1 MAKTLFFDLDG
12 TLTDSGPGIMN
23 CAAFA
28 LERLKLPVPEREAL
42 RAFVGPPLR
51 RIFPKFGVPED
62 QVDEAV
68 RIFRERYIPVGKFEN
83 APYPGIE
90 TLLQRLKQA
99 GFTLFVATSKPE
111 TTAVEVLEHFGL
123 AGYFAKI
130 CGASME
136 RDRETKQEVLACLL
150 AQTGTPD
157 RVLMIGDTDYD
168 VLGAKAHGIATIGCT
183 WGYGDAESLRQ
194 AGAMALADTPE
205 ELYTMLLNAFS
216 GRK

>member
-1 MAKTLFFDLDG
+1 M
-12 TLTDSGPGIMN
+12 
-23 CAAFA
+23 
-28 LERLKLPVPEREAL
+28 
-42 RAFVGPPLR
+42 
-51 RIFPKFGVPED
+51 
-62 QVDEAV
+62 DEAV
-68 RIFRERYIPVGKFEN
+68 RVFRERYIPVGKFEN
-83 APYPGIE
+83 TPYPGIE

-136 RDRETKQEVLACLL
+136 RGRETKQEVLACLL

-183 WGYGDAESLRQ
+183 WGYGEAESLRR

-205 ELYTMLLNAFS
+205 ELYTLLLSAFS
-216 GRK
+216 

>member
-1 MAKTLFFDLDG
+1 M
-12 TLTDSGPGIMN
+12 
-23 CAAFA
+23 
-28 LERLKLPVPEREAL
+28 
-42 RAFVGPPLR
+42 
-51 RIFPKFGVPED
+51 
-62 QVDEAV
+62 DEAV
-68 RIFRERYIPVGKFEN
+68 RVFRERYIPVGKFEN
-83 APYPGIE
+83 TPYPGIE

-99 GFTLFVATSKPE
+99 GFTLFVATSNPE

-136 RDRETKQEVLACLL
+136 RGRETKQEVLACLL

-183 WGYGDAESLRQ
+183 WGYGEAESLRR

-205 ELYTMLLNAFS
+205 ELYTLLLSAFS
-216 GRK
+216 

>member
-1 MAKTLFFDLDG
+1 
-12 TLTDSGPGIMN
+12 MN

-28 LERLKLPVPEREAL
+28 LERLKLPAPEREAL

-68 RIFRERYIPVGKFEN
+68 RVFRERYIPVGKFEN
-83 APYPGIE
+83 TPYPGIE

-99 GFTLFVATSKPE
+99 GFTLFVATSNPE

-136 RDRETKQEVLACLL
+136 RGRETKQEVLACLL

-183 WGYGDAESLRQ
+183 WGYGEAESLRR

-205 ELYTMLLNAFS
+205 ELYTLLLSAFS
-216 GRK
+216 